1 MLEHRALRGALF
13 CLAAFT
19 TAMPVWA
26 GSWSTQVVLADNGYS
41 GNIALDAAGNMVAV
55 WNLDTPTTNE
65 MQASTAA
72 FGHPWSAPVNLTGTI
87 TGAGNPAVHSSA
99 SGNSTAVFT
108 NTTTQFA
115 DHPHGGS
122 WSAPANITNATN
134 QFFVGND
141 NGDLALAW
149 GTGSARTSNTI
160 GVVSRLAGGAWSA
173 AVTLASGSH
182 FAFDGAVVG
191 PDGTMAVA
199 WESYNATCGS
209 RVCTTSNWVLHVST
223 LAHGATTW
231 VDSGPLLGPDAT
243 QHFTQLAADGVAD
256 LGAIALHGGNIVSL
270 VRHGSVWSGP
280 AVIASDTAVLFNTG
294 TGRDNRTFHCDVNGH
309 ATLVSWGPGLFTLVA
324 VDGNLT
330 TNTWGKVTT
339 ISGSDQNPGY
349 FHYAMSSSGA
359 AIVFWW
365 TSDINSNT
373 TWRAAT
379 RSGPGAAWNAP
390 ATAGK
395 SFDAGG
401 QPESVAINSAGQAAV
416 IFHGY
421 SSDFLTYIEYS
432 NTYQP

>member
-13 CLAAFT
+13 CLAAIT

-41 GNIALDAAGNMVAV
+41 GNIALDGAGNMVAV
-55 WNLDTPTTNE
+55 WNLDTPTTNL

-72 FGHPWSAPVNLTGTI
+72 FGHPGSAPVSPTGIITGT
-87 TGAGNPAVHSSA
+87 GNPAGDSSA

-108 NTTTQFA
+108 NTVAQFA
-115 DHPHGGS
+115 DHPYGGS
-122 WSAPANITNATN
+122 WSAPANLTNATN

-149 GTGSARTSNTI
+149 GTGSARTANTI
-160 GVVSRLAGGAWSA
+160 GVVSRPAGGAWSA

-199 WESYNATCGS
+199 WESYAATCGS
-209 RVCTTSNWVLHVST
+209 RVCKTSNWVLHVST

-231 VDSGPLLGPDAT
+231 VDSGALLGPDAT
-243 QHFTQLAADGVAD
+243 RHFTQLAADSLGD
-256 LGAIALHGGNIVSL
+256 LGAIGLQGGNIVSI

-309 ATLVSWGPGLFTLVA
+309 ATLVSWGPGLYTLVA

-359 AIVFWW
+359 SIVFWW
-365 TSDINSNT
+365 TMDFTTSTT

-379 RSGPGAAWNAP
+379 RSGPGVAWNAP
-390 ATAGK
+390 ATVGT

-401 QPESVAINSAGQAAV
+401 TPESVAINSAGEAAV

-421 SSDFLTYIEYS
+421 SSDFLTDM
-432 NTYQP
+432 

>member
-13 CLAAFT
+13 CLAAIT

-41 GNIALDAAGNMVAV
+41 GNIALDGAGNMVAV
-55 WNLDTPTTNE
+55 WNLDTPTTNL

-72 FGHPWSAPVNLTGTI
+72 FGHPWSAPVNLTGII

-108 NTTTQFA
+108 NTVAQFA
-115 DHPHGGS
+115 DHPYGGS
-122 WSAPANITNATN
+122 WSAPANLTNATN

-149 GTGSARTSNTI
+149 GTGSARTANTI
-160 GVVSRLAGGAWSA
+160 GVVSRPAGGAWSA

-199 WESYNATCGS
+199 WESYAATCGS
-209 RVCTTSNWVLHVST
+209 RVCKTSNWVLHVST

-231 VDSGPLLGPDAT
+231 VDSGGLLGPDAT
-243 QHFTQLAADGVAD
+243 QHFTQLGADSLAD
-256 LGAIALHGGNIVSL
+256 LGAIGLQGGNIVSI
-270 VRHGSVWSGP
+270 VTHGSVWSGP
-280 AVIASDTAVLFNTG
+280 AGIASDTAVLFNTG

-309 ATLVSWGPGLFTLVA
+309 ATLVSWGPGPYTLEAVA
-324 VDGNLT
+324 GNLPT
-330 TNTWGKVTT
+330 HTWGKVTT

-365 TSDINSNT
+365 TIDLNDNT

-379 RSGPGAAWNAP
+379 RSGPGVAWNAP
-390 ATAGK
+390 ATAGT
-395 SFDAGG
+395 SYDAGG

-421 SSDFLTYIEYS
+421 SPDFLTDM
-432 NTYQP
+432 